1 MTCYSLLSVIHQST
15 SWLES
20 SQLEVTLRPVS
31 QLDHSQLVYKPADKD
46 LSWINPSWQILKLL
60 SLQVVTSS

>member
-20 SQLEVTLRPVS
+20 SQLEVTLRLVS
-31 QLDHSQLVYKPADKD
+31 QLDHSQLVYMPADKD
-46 LSWINPSWQILKLL
+46 LSWIHPSWQILKLL
-60 SLQVVTSS
+60 RLQLVTSS